1 MAQIFI
7 SYKRVNK
14 DKVFSLVSKIE
25 NTLECK
31 CWVDIE
37 GIESSAQ
44 FASVICRAIDQADVV
59 LFMHSSVHLS
69 IDFEN
74 DWTIK
79 ELNYAQIK
87 KKRVVLVKLDSAPLD
102 NIFLMEYG
110 SKNNIDSQDPA
121 QVQKLMNDLRLWL
134 NLPVS
139 KAQLPSKPQQSSQ
152 PAREIVIDVTPEE
165 RRICEKFWRDVHKPD
180 YLKGDRDRVQVYSL
194 AQQGKTEAEYVY
206 GYGLAHPYSTSSRSF
221 SGLKNADPNR
231 FKEVVCWLK
240 KAADKGH
247 IKALNLLTEIHCDI
261 KEFDVAISYAK
272 AAVDKS
278 DYDAAVALYL
288 IYKSDLHDYP
298 AYIKAL
304 EKAAQLQINQ
314 KKRSTFNPA
323 FEYGCEL
330 YEGKHISKDLSRAIK
345 FLDAAI
351 ELDGTVHGS
360 ADALYYKAKAL
371 YEAGD
376 KKAAIATL
384 DKYKG
389 DSFVG
394 VTQKISQL
402 RKEIVDSLP
411 LYQRVFY

>member
-1 MAQIFI
+1 M
-7 SYKRVNK
+7 
-14 DKVFSLVSKIE
+14 
-25 NTLECK
+25 
-31 CWVDIE
+31 
-37 GIESSAQ
+37 
-44 FASVICRAIDQADVV
+44 
-59 LFMHSSVHLS
+59 
-69 IDFEN
+69 
-74 DWTIK
+74 
-79 ELNYAQIK
+79 
-87 KKRVVLVKLDSAPLD
+87 
-102 NIFLMEYG
+102 
-110 SKNNIDSQDPA
+110 
-121 QVQKLMNDLRLWL
+121 
-134 NLPVS
+134 
-139 KAQLPSKPQQSSQ
+139 AQLPSKPQQSSQ

-180 YLKGDRDRVQVYSL
+180 YLKDDKDRIQVYSL

-206 GYGLAHPYSTSSRSF
+206 GYGLAPPYSTSSRSF

-278 DYDAAVALYL
+278 DYDAA
-288 IYKSDLHDYP
+288 
-298 AYIKAL
+298 
-304 EKAAQLQINQ
+304 
-314 KKRSTFNPA
+314 
-323 FEYGCEL
+323 
-330 YEGKHISKDLSRAIK
+330 
-345 FLDAAI
+345 I